1 MTHMQPF
8 EFEWPS
14 LIIEPS
20 ITHGCDIIQLT
31 ELWTSELPSS
41 LNADL
46 SPCPLARYGLN
57 TEMNTTLASSPNVT
71 WFPPLLPPDDQVQGV
86 HVRGRCDVHEQIRTV
101 RPVDVCSYGG
111 ISEPLLTDVLSKTS
125 EIPNLP
131 AASTSQPVP
140 IPNSVPEDKGS
151 HQDTNN
157 TLLLSISHK
166 SDLNGGPPF
175 LSVQPSLPCAEASR
189 LSIMFTNDS
198 SYQHKR
204 QRIDSAQLSA
214 TLPGWAITSGKTST
228 ESTSSNPYP
237 PSCSS
242 STTGQSN
249 NSTTPGSPYS
259 TPFCSPVRKHHDALS
274 RNQALTET
282 RHLSNIVSSS
292 ASSHTPLTLPIKRRR
307 NHYENHHSSGYQYS
321 SSNSTTNS
329 RYTSSYMPVPGCTK
343 GLMEFTI
350 DFSYTNNTP
359 EDEVRF
365 MRQYERA
372 RHRGRNTK
380 AAMKGRQGM
389 QGIPERGLQRRLSL
403 TSNI

>member
-1 MTHMQPF
+1 MSHKQPF

-14 LIIEPS
+14 LITEPS

-41 LNADL
+41 SNTDL
-46 SPCPLARYGLN
+46 SPCPLARYDLD
-57 TEMNTTLASSPNVT
+57 TDMNTALASSPNVA

-86 HVRGRCDVHEQIRTV
+86 HVRGWCDVHEEIRTV
-101 RPVDVCSYGG
+101 RPVDICTYGE
-111 ISEPLLTDVLSKTS
+111 ISEPLLADVLSKTS
-125 EIPNLP
+125 ELLNLP

-151 HQDTNN
+151 HQDTDD
-157 TLLLSISHK
+157 TLLVSISHK
-166 SDLNGGPPF
+166 SDLNGEPPV
-175 LSVQPSLPCAEASR
+175 LSVQPSRPCAEASR
-189 LSIMFTNDS
+189 LSLMFTNDS

-204 QRIDSAQLSA
+204 QRMDRTQLSS
-214 TLPGWAITSGKTST
+214 TFPGWAMTSGKTST
-228 ESTSSNPYP
+228 GSTLSNPYP

-242 STTGQSN
+242 STTSQSN
-249 NSTTPGSPYS
+249 NSTTPCFPYS
-259 TPFCSPVRKHHDALS
+259 SSLCSSSVQKHHDALS
-274 RNQALTET
+274 RNQAHTET
-282 RHLSNIVSSS
+282 RYLSSIVSSS
-292 ASSHTPLTLPIKRRR
+292 ASSHTPSTLPIKRRR
-307 NHYENHHSSGYQYS
+307 NHYENPHSSGYQYS
-321 SSNSTTNS
+321 SLNSTTNS
-329 RYTSSYMPVPGCTK
+329 SSYMPVPGCTK